1 MRAYVG
7 SPITARIEEDVRSD
21 VGSRQTCHSSPYL
34 GPTLRPWWRAG
45 RCGLWV
51 EALPGELADRRP
63 PLHRAR
69 VAMALAKLG
78 TTDAWTE
85 MQPPRPAHHA
95 GQQRRLRPRQL
106 GPRRDLARRPPPPRP
121 ADPPVPDQ
129 TAAYRLPATT
139 TPRQRPRPAR
149 PCARRH
155 HRPSPV
161 TLARSAASACV
172 WEASTGGDICLHR
185 RPVRRRPRQP
195 RLPDRRRR
203 QPRPRPTRLQ
213 VAHQQISRLA
223 KASALGRARL
233 RHTARVVRPASSLG
247 GRPESKRAEHR
258 RRADRAVEPRRR
270 PLTKLFALLVRGC
283 RRRREPSRF
292 ISPHNGRLVT
302 RILLLPAGL
311 CTAVELLCC
320 GSCYLEGLSAYDS
333 ARGGVAVPSNWPQRL
348 WRGALCG
355 VSG

>member
-21 VGSRQTCHSSPYL
+21 VGSRQSCHPSPYL

-51 EALPGELADRRP
+51 EALPGELADRCP

-172 WEASTGGDICLHR
+172 LGSLHR
-185 RPVRRRPRQP
+185 RRHLPTPETSTPSTPTAPPTGPTPPTASTATDPTPGRPPTNQSTSKSKRARSCSTP
-195 RLPDRRRR
+195 THCSCCPTCFIAG
-203 QPRPRPTRLQ
+203 RPTRKS
-213 VAHQQISRLA
+213 ASRA
-223 KASALGRARL
+223 PS
-233 RHTARVVRPASSLG
+233 
-247 GRPESKRAEHR
+247 
-258 RRADRAVEPRRR
+258 
-270 PLTKLFALLVRGC
+270 
-283 RRRREPSRF
+283 PSR
-292 ISPHNGRLVT
+292 SRCGTSAPPSDEAVRAARTRLST
-302 RILLLPAGL
+302 EA
-311 CTAVELLCC
+311 
-320 GSCYLEGLSAYDS
+320 
-333 ARGGVAVPSNWPQRL
+333 
-348 WRGALCG
+348 
-355 VSG
+355 

>member
-1 MRAYVG
+1 MAGWPVRPLGRSASRRARRPMPAAAPG
-7 SPITARIEEDVRSD
+7 PRGDGPRETRHHRRLDRDATTSACPPRWPTASAP
-21 VGSRQTCHSSPYL
+21 SSP
-34 GPTLRPWWRAG
+34 AG
-45 RCGLWV
+45 T
-51 EALPGELADRRP
+51 APGS
-63 PLHRAR
+63 
-69 VAMALAKLG
+69 G
-78 TTDAWTE
+78 
-85 MQPPRPAHHA
+85 
-95 GQQRRLRPRQL
+95 
-106 GPRRDLARRPPPPRP
+106 RRPPPPRP

-161 TLARSAASACV
+161 TLARSAASRV
-172 WEASTGGDICLHR
+172 FWEASTGGDICLHR

-302 RILLLPAGL
+302 RISVASGRP
-311 CTAVELLCC
+311 VYC
-320 GSCYLEGLSAYDS
+320 G
-333 ARGGVAVPSNWPQRL
+333 
-348 WRGALCG
+348 
-355 VSG
+355 